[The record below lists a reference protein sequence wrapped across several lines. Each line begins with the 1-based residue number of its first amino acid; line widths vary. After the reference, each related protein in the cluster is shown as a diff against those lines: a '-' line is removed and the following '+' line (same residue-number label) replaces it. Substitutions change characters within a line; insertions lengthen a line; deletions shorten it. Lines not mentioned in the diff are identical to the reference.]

1 MTTSLILY
9 KDYFN
14 YDIKEI
20 LYNLR
25 TTRSFKLIVVKK
37 WHNRCFRIVVNVCQY
52 QLPLKRFWRMLLI
65 FTLSKTNLCTGVNC
79 MPLKKQ
85 QSQQAISYKSSQAIK
100 QFFAEVVPEFDP
112 ARVYASD
119 MKKIINWYNIL
130 QAKDML
136 DIIKPSE
143 ETKAVTEE
151 TVEETDIEKD
161 VE

>member
-1 MTTSLILY
+1 MTL
-9 KDYFN
+9 
-14 YDIKEI
+14 KEI
-20 LYNLR
+20 LAISGQQGL
-25 TTRSFKLIVVKK
+25 FKLVASSKSGIIVES
-37 WHNRCFRIVVNVCQY
+37 
-52 QLPLKRFWRMLLI
+52 LDSGKRMSVPTTTKASSLEDIAI
-65 FTLSKTNLCTGVNC
+65 FTLSEDK
-79 MPLKKQ
+79 PLYEILIAIKEKQ
-85 QSQQAISYKSSQAIK
+85 QSQQAISHKSEPEAIK

-112 ARVYASD
+112 ARVYFSD